1 MPLQKT
7 TFNPG
12 INREGTAYDN
22 EGGWFDC
29 NLIRFRAG
37 RPEKFGG
44 WSKLL
49 SATYQ
54 GTARALH
61 NFLSLGGVKY
71 LGVGTHLKYYIV
83 ENNNAFNDI
92 TPLRKTVGAGQTDTT
107 ATTFAK
113 VANDDATI
121 TVTNASH
128 GAVQNDF
135 VTFSGAASLGGNIT
149 AAVLNQEYQIAT
161 IVDGNSYTIEAKD
174 TSGNT
179 VLANSSDLGTGGG
192 SIVSAYQ
199 VNIGLD
205 VFVLSTGWG
214 AGLWGGTTD
223 GALTTTLN
231 DSGGISDSDTTI
243 VLTDGTGF
251 ADGDT
256 IFIGSELITIGTVST
271 HTLSSCTRGVSGTTA
286 AAHSDGAT
294 VQLVTGNASAANDFN
309 GWGQAAGSGV
319 QTAFNNLRLWEHD
332 NYGEDLIFN
341 IRNGGVYRWIE
352 NGGTSTRATLLSAAT
367 GANKVPTVALQVL
380 TSETDRHLIVLGS
393 DPLETAGDSDNFG
406 NRTGIVDPMFIP
418 FSDQEIPLDFET
430 KTTNSAG
437 ELRLSSGSLIV
448 GAVKS
453 RQEIIIFTDTS
464 VYSMQFIGPPFTF
477 GLNLIN
483 ESTGLISPKAA
494 VTAPDGVYYMSY
506 DAFYTYNGVV
516 QQLPCSVRNY
526 VFSDLNQEQSYKI
539 NAFTNNKH
547 SEVGWFYPSASSNEV
562 DRYVIYNYL
571 EKVWYYGQLSRTA
584 WLDAGIENYPQ
595 AASSSYLYE
604 HEKGFDNDGAEMTG
618 VFIESSDFDL
628 GDGDSFAF
636 LRKIIPDVKF
646 LDDDSS
652 SNVNIVTKTRNF
664 PGDSLTTDNTATV
677 TPSTQQEHMRARGR
691 QAAVRI
697 ASNDGDSG
705 NVGVGWRLGALRYD
719 IRPDGKK

>member
-1 MPLQKT
+1 M
-7 TFNPG
+7 
-12 INREGTAYDN
+12 
-22 EGGWFDC
+22 
-29 NLIRFRAG
+29 
-37 RPEKFGG
+37 
-44 WSKLL
+44 
-49 SATYQ
+49 
-54 GTARALH
+54 
-61 NFLSLGGVKY
+61 
-71 LGVGTHLKYYIV
+71 
-83 ENNNAFNDI
+83 
-92 TPLRKTVGAGQTDTT
+92 
-107 ATTFAK
+107 
-113 VANDDATI
+113 
-121 TVTNASH
+121 
-128 GAVQNDF
+128 
-135 VTFSGAASLGGNIT
+135 
-149 AAVLNQEYQIAT
+149 
-161 IVDGNSYTIEAKD
+161 
-174 TSGNT
+174 
-179 VLANSSDLGTGGG
+179 
-192 SIVSAYQ
+192 
-199 VNIGLD
+199 
-205 VFVLSTGWG
+205 
-214 AGLWGGTTD
+214 
-223 GALTTTLN
+223 
-231 DSGGISDSDTTI
+231 
-243 VLTDGTGF
+243 
-251 ADGDT
+251 
-256 IFIGSELITIGTVST
+256 
-271 HTLSSCTRGVSGTTA
+271 
-286 AAHSDGAT
+286 
-294 VQLVTGNASAANDFN
+294 
-309 GWGQAAGSGV
+309 
-319 QTAFNNLRLWEHD
+319 
-332 NYGEDLIFN
+332 
-341 IRNGGVYRWIE
+341 
-352 NGGTSTRATLLSAAT
+352 
-367 GANKVPTVALQVL
+367 
-380 TSETDRHLIVLGS
+380 
-393 DPLETAGDSDNFG
+393 
-406 NRTGIVDPMFIP
+406 
-418 FSDQEIPLDFET
+418 
-430 KTTNSAG
+430 
-437 ELRLSSGSLIV
+437 
-448 GAVKS
+448 
-453 RQEIIIFTDTS
+453 
-464 VYSMQFIGPPFTF
+464 
-477 GLNLIN
+477 
-483 ESTGLISPKAA
+483 ISPKAA

>member
-29 NLIRFRAG
+29 NLVRFRAG

-61 NFLSLGGVKY
+61 NFISLAGTKY
-71 LGVGTHLKYYIV
+71 LGMGTHLKYYIV
-83 ENNNAFNDI
+83 ENNDAFNDV
-92 TPLRKTVGAGQTDTT
+92 TPIRNTTGNNEISFSASNGSSTLTITDT
-107 ATTFAK
+107 
-113 VANDDATI
+113 
-121 TVTNASH
+121 SH

-135 VTFSGAASLGGNIT
+135 VTFSGAVSLGGNIT

-161 IVDGNSYTIEAKD
+161 VTDGNTYTVTAKD
-174 TSGNT
+174 TSGST
-179 VLANSSDLGTGGG
+179 VTANGSDTGNGQGTVVG
-192 SIVSAYQ
+192 AYQ
-199 VNIGLD
+199 INTGLD
-205 VFVLSTGWG
+205 AYVSSTGWG
-214 AGLWGGTTD
+214 ANSWGSSGWGSTTP
-223 GALTTTLN
+223 
-231 DSGGISDSDTTI
+231 
-243 VLTDGTGF
+243 
-251 ADGDT
+251 
-256 IFIGSELITIGTVST
+256 
-271 HTLSSCTRGVSGTTA
+271 LSSSN
-286 AAHSDGAT
+286 
-294 VQLVTGNASAANDFN
+294 QLRIYT
-309 GWGQAAGSGV
+309 
-319 QTAFNNLRLWEHD
+319 HD

-341 IRNGGVYRWIE
+341 VRAGGIYRWIE
-352 NGGTSTRATLLSAAT
+352 NNGTGTRATELSAAT
-367 GANKVPTVALQVL
+367 GANQVPTAALQVL
-380 TSETDRHLIVLGS
+380 TSETDRHLIVLGA
-393 DPLETAGDSDNFG
+393 DPLNTSNV
-406 NRTGIVDPMFIP
+406 RTGSVDPMLIA
-418 FSDQEIPLDFET
+418 FSDQENPLDFET
-430 KTTNSAG
+430 RTTNSAG
-437 ELRLSSGSLIV
+437 ELRLSSGSLII

-453 RQEIIIFTDTS
+453 RQEIVIFTDTS

-483 ESTGLISPKAA
+483 ESTGLIGPKAA
-494 VTAPDGVYYMSY
+494 VTGPNGVYYMSY
-506 DAFYTYNGVV
+506 DAFYLYNGSV

-526 VFSDLNQEQSYKI
+526 VFSDINQGQAYKI

-547 SEVGWFYPSASSNEV
+547 SEVGWFYPSASSSEI

-571 EKVWYYGQLSRTA
+571 ERVWYYGQLSRTA
-584 WLDAGIENYPQ
+584 WLDSNIESYPQ
-595 AASSSYLYE
+595 AVSGGYLYE
-604 HEKGFDNDGAEMTG
+604 QEKGFDNDGSEMTG

-636 LRKIIPDVKF
+636 LRRLIPDIKF
-646 LDDDSS
+646 LDDDAS

>member
-352 NGGTSTRATLLSAAT
+352 NSGTSTRATLLSAAT
-367 GANKVPTVALQVL
+367 GANKVPTVA
-380 TSETDRHLIVLGS
+380 H
-393 DPLETAGDSDNFG
+393 
-406 NRTGIVDPMFIP
+406 
-418 FSDQEIPLDFET
+418 
-430 KTTNSAG
+430 K
-437 ELRLSSGSLIV
+437 
-448 GAVKS
+448 
-453 RQEIIIFTDTS
+453 
-464 VYSMQFIGPPFTF
+464 Y
-477 GLNLIN
+477 
-483 ESTGLISPKAA
+483 
-494 VTAPDGVYYMSY
+494 
-506 DAFYTYNGVV
+506 
-516 QQLPCSVRNY
+516 
-526 VFSDLNQEQSYKI
+526 
-539 NAFTNNKH
+539 
-547 SEVGWFYPSASSNEV
+547 
-562 DRYVIYNYL
+562 
-571 EKVWYYGQLSRTA
+571 
-584 WLDAGIENYPQ
+584 
-595 AASSSYLYE
+595 
-604 HEKGFDNDGAEMTG
+604 
-618 VFIESSDFDL
+618 
-628 GDGDSFAF
+628 
-636 LRKIIPDVKF
+636 
-646 LDDDSS
+646 
-652 SNVNIVTKTRNF
+652 
-664 PGDSLTTDNTATV
+664 
-677 TPSTQQEHMRARGR
+677 
-691 QAAVRI
+691 
-697 ASNDGDSG
+697 
-705 NVGVGWRLGALRYD
+705 
-719 IRPDGKK
+719 

>member
-29 NLIRFRAG
+29 NLVRFRAG

-61 NFLSLGGVKY
+61 NFISLAGTKY
-71 LGVGTHLKYYIV
+71 LGMGTHLKYYIV
-83 ENNNAFNDI
+83 QNNDAFNDI
-92 TPLRKTVGAGQTDTT
+92 TPIRNTTGNNEIAFSASNGSSTLTITDT
-107 ATTFAK
+107 
-113 VANDDATI
+113 
-121 TVTNASH
+121 SH

-135 VTFSGAASLGGNIT
+135 VTFSGAVSLGGNIT

-161 IVDGNSYTIEAKD
+161 VTDGNTYTVVAKD
-174 TSGNT
+174 TSGST
-179 VLANSSDLGTGGG
+179 VTANGSDTGNGQGTVVG
-192 SIVSAYQ
+192 AYQ
-199 VNIGLD
+199 INTGLD
-205 VFVLSTGWG
+205 AYVSSTGWG
-214 AGLWGGTTD
+214 ANSWG
-223 GALTTTLN
+223 
-231 DSGGISDSDTTI
+231 
-243 VLTDGTGF
+243 
-251 ADGDT
+251 
-256 IFIGSELITIGTVST
+256 
-271 HTLSSCTRGVSGTTA
+271 SS
-286 AAHSDGAT
+286 
-294 VQLVTGNASAANDFN
+294 
-309 GWGQAAGSGV
+309 GWGSTTPLSASNQ
-319 QTAFNNLRLWEHD
+319 LRIYTHD

-341 IRNGGVYRWIE
+341 VRAGGIYRWIE
-352 NGGTSTRATLLSAAT
+352 NNGTGTRATELSAAT
-367 GANKVPTVALQVL
+367 GANQVPTAALQVL
-380 TSETDRHLIVLGS
+380 TSETDRHLIVLGA
-393 DPLETAGDSDNFG
+393 DPLNTSNV
-406 NRTGIVDPMFIP
+406 RTGSVDPMLIA
-418 FSDQEIPLDFET
+418 FSDQENPLDFET
-430 KTTNSAG
+430 RTTNSAG

-453 RQEIIIFTDTS
+453 RQEIVIFTDTS

-483 ESTGLISPKAA
+483 ESTGLIGPKAA
-494 VTAPDGVYYMSY
+494 VTGPNGVYYMSY
-506 DAFYTYNGVV
+506 DAFYLYNGSV

-526 VFSDLNQEQSYKI
+526 VFSDINQGQAYKI

-547 SEVGWFYPSASSNEV
+547 SEVGWFYPSASASEV

-584 WLDAGIENYPQ
+584 WLDSNIESYPQ
-595 AASSSYLYE
+595 AVSGGYLYE
-604 HEKGFDNDGAEMTG
+604 QEKGFDNDGSEMTG

-636 LRKIIPDVKF
+636 LRRLIPDVKF

-697 ASNDGDSG
+697 ASNDGNSG